1 MGKKF
6 KKNVPLLRFP
16 EFSKPWLI
24 KSVSALVK
32 ENFIYKPLDGNHG
45 NLHPTS
51 FDYVKSG
58 IPFVMSND
66 IQDGVINYSK
76 CHYISEDLARSLQKG
91 FSKEGDV
98 LLTHK
103 GTVGEV
109 AIVNKTAFPFIMLT
123 PQVTYYRVKNPKLL
137 SNLFLASL
145 FISHNFQRMLKVLA
159 AGGTRPYIGITE
171 QGKLTISIPS
181 LAEQEKIASFLGAI
195 DTRLNQLRRKQELLQ
210 TYKRGIMQKLFSQ
223 ELRFKQDDGSDFPD
237 WEEKTLGE
245 ISKIKRGASPRPISS
260 PIWFST
266 KSEIGW
272 VRISDVTKSN
282 KYLEETEQY
291 LSEAGIKKSRFV
303 PYGNLI
309 MSICA
314 TIGKPIITKMDVCIH
329 DGFVVFEKLQEDI
342 TFIYFLL
349 TNIEVNW
356 QKYGQPGIQVNLN
369 TDIVSNESVLLPC
382 LEEQEKIANFLT
394 AIDRKIETLSR
405 QIKQTEQFKKGLL
418 QKMFV

>member
-1 MGKKF
+1 MGKKLN
-6 KKNVPLLRFP
+6 KNVPVLRFP
-16 EFSKPWLI
+16 EFSEPWLI

-109 AIVNKTAFPFIMLT
+109 AIVGKTAFPFIMLT

-145 FISHNFQRMLKVLA
+145 FTSYNFQRMLKVLA
-159 AGGTRPYIGITE
+159 AGGTRPYIGIIE

-181 LAEQEKIASFLGAI
+181 LPEQEKIASFLGAL
-195 DTRLNQLRRKQELLQ
+195 DTRLNQLRRKRELLQ
-210 TYKRGIMQKLFSQ
+210 TYKRGVMQKIFTQ
-223 ELRFKQDDGSDFPD
+223 KIRFKSAIGLEFPE

-245 ISKIKRGASPRPISS
+245 IAIFKNGKAHENHVVEYGKFIIVNSKFIS
-260 PIWFST
+260 T
-266 KSEIGW
+266 EGEIEKYSNYQLEPLHKQDI
-272 VRISDVTKSN
+272 VMVMSDVPNGKALAKCFYIQEDNKFTLNQRICSLKSN
-282 KYLEETEQY
+282 IVSSKFLFYY
-291 LSEAGIKKSRFV
+291 LSRN
-303 PYGNLI
+303 PYFLAFDNGVSQTNLR
-309 MSICA
+309 
-314 TIGKPIITKMDVCIH
+314 K
-329 DGFVVFEKLQEDI
+329 EDI
-342 TFIYFLL
+342 LQCPVFTPSF
-349 TNIEVNW
+349 V
-356 QKYGQPGIQVNLN
+356 
-369 TDIVSNESVLLPC
+369 ES
-382 LEEQEKIANFLT
+382 QKIANFLT
-394 AIDRKIETLSR
+394 AIDHKIETLTR
-405 QIKQTEQFKKGLL
+405 QIEQTEKFKKGLL
-418 QKMFV
+418 QKLFI